1 MVKLKSLITERVD
14 FYEIATQLV
23 KKAGLKSKVKF
34 TNTGDNKADYNVDD
48 DTIRIKPTSR
58 FKDFLVTVFHEIDHA
73 KDAQRLGKKKY
84 KQQYEI
90 EMNKAVQRGGDAHD
104 DNFYEKKAG
113 LKSKIEFVN
122 TGNNKADYNVDND
135 TIRIKP
141 TSRFKDFLVTVFHEI
156 DHAKDAQRMGKEEYK
171 DAYEK
176 EMNKAVQKGLDAH
189 DDNFYEKK
197 AEKYGRKMAKN
208 YLRINRKNIY

>member
-1 MVKLKSLITERVD
+1 MRGLLTMVKLKSLITERVD

-73 KDAQRLGKKKY
+73 KDAQRMGKKKY
-84 KQQYEI
+84 KKAYEY
-90 EMNKAVQRGGDAHD
+90 EMNVAVSKGGDAHD
-104 DNFYEKKAG
+104 DNY
-113 LKSKIEFVN
+113 
-122 TGNNKADYNVDND
+122 
-135 TIRIKP
+135 
-141 TSRFKDFLVTVFHEI
+141 
-156 DHAKDAQRMGKEEYK
+156 
-171 DAYEK
+171 
-176 EMNKAVQKGLDAH
+176 
-189 DDNFYEKK
+189 YEKK

>member
-1 MVKLKSLITERVD
+1 MIKLKSLLLERID
-14 FYEIATQLV
+14 YLETAKSLV
-23 KKAGLKSKVKF
+23 KAYKLKSKVRFGKMRG
-34 TNTGDNKADYNVDD
+34 NNKADYNVDD

-104 DNFYEKKAG
+104 DNFYEKKA
-113 LKSKIEFVN
+113 
-122 TGNNKADYNVDND
+122 
-135 TIRIKP
+135 
-141 TSRFKDFLVTVFHEI
+141 
-156 DHAKDAQRMGKEEYK
+156 
-171 DAYEK
+171 
-176 EMNKAVQKGLDAH
+176 
-189 DDNFYEKK
+189 
-197 AEKYGRKMAKN
+197 EKYGRKMAKD